1 MGVGLPFR
9 KDRVRDIGLLVR
21 RLVVFALPAIVIV
34 GAVGGNLVMAALKEK
49 PETKEDSV
57 KATPVVVVEA
67 QNNNVRLSVTTQ
79 GEANPRTQINLAPY
93 VSGQID
99 FVSPDFIEGGAF
111 AEGDVLIR
119 IKDDEYKFRVTQA
132 RSAVAQAK
140 SRYATEKAEA
150 EAAKREFDE
159 LKIGEGS
166 DLALRKPQLAE
177 AAAMLASAKAS
188 LSEAELQLARTKIV
202 APFNGRVSQKIAD
215 LGEFVSPGATLGDIF
230 STDVMEVELPLTD
243 EELGQ
248 LGLSIGFREVEDN
261 LGPNVT
267 LTAIVAGVPR
277 AWSGR
282 VVRTNNSFDKTN
294 RTLSVYAEVEDP
306 YGEGSDAGTPLA
318 AGLFVTAT
326 IDGRAIDNAVTI
338 PRSAMRGDGQV
349 FVVRADDTL
358 EIRDVVVAKSDRNHV
373 IVTAGLAPS
382 ERVITSPVRGAA
394 TGMKVAVAGDGGDD
408 TTKVADRTAT
418 QD

>member
-1 MGVGLPFR
+1 M
-9 KDRVRDIGLLVR
+9 
-21 RLVVFALPAIVIV
+21 
-34 GAVGGNLVMAALKEK
+34 
-49 PETKEDSV
+49 
-57 KATPVVVVEA
+57 
-67 QNNNVRLSVTTQ
+67 
-79 GEANPRTQINLAPY
+79 
-93 VSGQID
+93 
-99 FVSPDFIEGGAF
+99 
-111 AEGDVLIR
+111 
-119 IKDDEYKFRVTQA
+119 
-132 RSAVAQAK
+132 
-140 SRYATEKAEA
+140 
-150 EAAKREFDE
+150 
-159 LKIGEGS
+159 
-166 DLALRKPQLAE
+166 
-177 AAAMLASAKAS
+177 
-188 LSEAELQLARTKIV
+188 
-202 APFNGRVSQKIAD
+202 
-215 LGEFVSPGATLGDIF
+215 
-230 STDVMEVELPLTD
+230 
-243 EELGQ
+243 
-248 LGLSIGFREVEDN
+248 
-261 LGPNVT
+261 
-267 LTAIVAGVPR
+267 AGVPR